1 MKESAAKA
9 VRHKKDASICRAV
22 DLVKNG
28 SAHAVVSAGHT
39 GAAVV
44 ACVLKLRTLKGIDRP
59 AIACLLPTQNRVFV
73 LIDGGAN
80 PDSNPENLVQF
91 AIMGSV
97 FSAHVLGYNNPSVA
111 LMSIGEENMQGNDV
125 TKEAFKLLKASGLNF
140 RGNIEGH
147 DLFEKPAEVVV
158 CDGFTGNVVLKT
170 TEAVAHAILSWLKL
184 ELFKNP
190 VRKLGA
196 KLAEGA
202 FKSIR
207 KKTNYEEY
215 GGMPL
220 LGVNGVCIIAHGA
233 SSPVALKNAI
243 RAATESI
250 KQEINPKI
258 LRAVQ
263 SYSHLEHRDNLLGVE
278 YRQKF
283 FVSGDVAFTLGILE
297 LVFADVLP
305 KLFGEFGPGEW
316 VFADHCGQCGVG
328 LHGFAKGVFGGGGFL
343 RGRHQAIRTRRAW
356 LPSEKSTVFSA
367 VRGSATAN
375 LSR

>member
-1 MKESAAKA
+1 MRIALDAMGGDYAPQNIIEGAALGLKEFPEIDTLYLVGDTAAIERELKRLECKDPRIEISHASEVVAMKESGAKA
-9 VRHKKDASICRAV
+9 VRHKKDSSICRAV

-39 GAAVV
+39 GAAV
-44 ACVLKLRTLKGIDRP
+44 AASVLKLRTLNGIGRP
-59 AIACLLPTQNRVFV
+59 AVACLLPTESNVFV
-73 LIDGGAN
+73 LIDAGAN

-111 LMSIGEENMQGNDV
+111 LMSISEEDMKGSDV
-125 TKEAFKLLKASGLNF
+125 TKEAFKLLKVSGLNF

-184 ELFKNP
+184 ELFRNP
-190 VRKLGA
+190 VCRLGA

-215 GGMPL
+215 GGVPL

-233 SSPVALKNAI
+233 SSPVAIKNAI

-263 SYSHLEHRDNLLGVE
+263 SYNE
-278 YRQKF
+278 K
-283 FVSGDVAFTLGILE
+283 
-297 LVFADVLP
+297 LP
-305 KLFGEFGPGEW
+305 AAPTP
-316 VFADHCGQCGVG
+316 VQ
-328 LHGFAKGVFGGGGFL
+328 
-343 RGRHQAIRTRRAW
+343 
-356 LPSEKSTVFSA
+356 
-367 VRGSATAN
+367 
-375 LSR
+375 

>member
-1 MKESAAKA
+1 MRIALDAMGGDCAPKNTIEGAVLALKEYPYIEKLFLVGDAVATGNELERLDFNDARIEIFHASEIVSMTESAAKA

-44 ACVLKLRTLKGIDRP
+44 ACVLKLGTLKGIDRP
-59 AIACLLPTQNRVFV
+59 AIACLLPTQNKVFV

-80 PDSNPENLVQF
+80 PDSNPENLVHF

-184 ELFKNP
+184 ELFRNP
-190 VRKLGA
+190 VR

-233 SSPVALKNAI
+233 STPVAIKNAI

-250 KQEINPKI
+250 KQEINPKL
-258 LRAVQ
+258 LRAIQ
-263 SYSHLEHRDNLLGVE
+263 SYNE
-278 YRQKF
+278 KF
-283 FVSGDVAFTLGILE
+283 PAAPTPV
-297 LVFADVLP
+297 
-305 KLFGEFGPGEW
+305 
-316 VFADHCGQCGVG
+316 
-328 LHGFAKGVFGGGGFL
+328 
-343 RGRHQAIRTRRAW
+343 
-356 LPSEKSTVFSA
+356 
-367 VRGSATAN
+367 
-375 LSR
+375 